1 MLRLFRNCHRRYGY
15 REQDG
20 GEQAEMARKP
30 VWKKR
35 HGGSVVWRLEKWGQ
49 IAVILVQTP
58 RVQAHAHSGT

>member
-1 MLRLFRNCHRRYGY
+1 MLRRFRNCHRRYGY

-35 HGGSVVWRLEKWGQ
+35 HGGSVVWRLEKWG
-49 IAVILVQTP
+49 
-58 RVQAHAHSGT
+58 